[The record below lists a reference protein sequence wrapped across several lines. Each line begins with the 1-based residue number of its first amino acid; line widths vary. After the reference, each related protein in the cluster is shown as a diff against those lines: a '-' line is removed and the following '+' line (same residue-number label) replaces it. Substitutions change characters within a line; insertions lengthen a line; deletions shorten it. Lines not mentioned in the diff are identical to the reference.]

1 MAFLAKL
8 ITIHYIFR
16 ASSRRLFQP
25 IFHPNLENE
34 TIQKFFFEEIVRD
47 ALMVDIYIYIY
58 MLLDPQH
65 LCKFH
70 VFWYCQTMLS
80 YIILLSFDVS
90 YSCN

>member
-34 TIQKFFFEEIVRD
+34 TIQNFFFEEIVRD
-47 ALMVDIYIYIY
+47 ALMVDIYIY